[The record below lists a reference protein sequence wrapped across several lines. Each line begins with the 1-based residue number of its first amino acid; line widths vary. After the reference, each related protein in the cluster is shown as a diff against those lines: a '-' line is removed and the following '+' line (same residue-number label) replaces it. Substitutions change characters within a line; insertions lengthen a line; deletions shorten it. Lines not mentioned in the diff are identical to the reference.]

1 MCIIKASDIA
11 NFNFCQ
17 RVFWYSMNGYK
28 PENHEF
34 MVNGVVHHT
43 RLTRKINFSRITRII
58 ALGLAAIGILA
69 FVLDILI
76 S

>member
-1 MCIIKASDIA
+1 
-11 NFNFCQ
+11 
-17 RVFWYSMNGYK
+17 MNGYK